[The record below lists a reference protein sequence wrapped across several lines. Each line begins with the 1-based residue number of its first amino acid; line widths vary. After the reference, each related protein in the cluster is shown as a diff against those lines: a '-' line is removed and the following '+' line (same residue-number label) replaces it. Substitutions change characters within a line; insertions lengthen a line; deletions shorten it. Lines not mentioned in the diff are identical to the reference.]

1 MAIESS
7 GAISLGT
14 AAGTNRSI
22 SGEFGGS
29 APHAISEYYGVA
41 SGVPGSGEIKFSDFH
56 GTSAFSWGTPNSPT
70 NAIWARIAVRFV
82 QSCHAKCKVGFQY
95 RSSGTGGKVRAAFLR
110 SASNGTGLY
119 DGSNANESAV
129 DLFPY
134 TGSDPAS
141 VQIKMEW
148 TSITSVST
156 GGSTFEADDTA
167 GNSWTKNTFRT
178 IATGTSD
185 NYNDQFSSLTN
196 NGDFTWAE
204 WGAST
209 GTAQGT
215 TQVQINGTGAST
227 NGVTITA
234 RALDSSGNVIATS
247 SGITIPLTARAT
259 REQDFGNFCIHE
271 DHLIQTEEG
280 LMHIDDIVNSL
291 QKEEFADYP
300 RVWGYNTETN
310 QKELTNVIQVY
321 KVKHDNLYTINDTK
335 VTDDHILYADGYR
348 PVSVNPTKAK
358 ENYDRDS
365 DEIKVGDKLMK
376 FDGTLEEVNSIEVL
390 DGEHMTYTILT
401 DLGNFYANDILVDSE
416 I

>member
-41 SGVPGSGEIKFSDFH
+41 SGVPGSGTIQFSDIH
-56 GTSAFSWGTPNSPT
+56 GTSSFSWGTPNSPT

-110 SASNGTGLY
+110 SSGSGTGLY

-167 GNSWTKNTFRT
+167 GNL
-178 IATGTSD
+178 
-185 NYNDQFSSLTN
+185 SL
-196 NGDFTWAE
+196 
-204 WGAST
+204 
-209 GTAQGT
+209 
-215 TQVQINGTGAST
+215 
-227 NGVTITA
+227 
-234 RALDSSGNVIATS
+234 
-247 SGITIPLTARAT
+247 
-259 REQDFGNFCIHE
+259 IH
-271 DHLIQTEEG
+271 I
-280 LMHIDDIVNSL
+280 
-291 QKEEFADYP
+291 
-300 RVWGYNTETN
+300 
-310 QKELTNVIQVY
+310 
-321 KVKHDNLYTINDTK
+321 
-335 VTDDHILYADGYR
+335 
-348 PVSVNPTKAK
+348 
-358 ENYDRDS
+358 
-365 DEIKVGDKLMK
+365 
-376 FDGTLEEVNSIEVL
+376 
-390 DGEHMTYTILT
+390 
-401 DLGNFYANDILVDSE
+401 
-416 I
+416 